1 MSFPPNLS
9 VIVTK
14 IYLPSL
20 GVEANL
26 NQSYWILT
34 KTSKYLISKC
44 YTQNGFTSCNL
55 KMLPGFAF
63 CCPRITYLS
72 KMFSGGS
79 FCSPPSLVVELSS
92 FYKHSHLLTGW
103 KLMKPLQ
110 VWDIFI
116 NQTWGNFYRQGLFLL
131 YRNECL
137 GLKVHSIE
145 MLTCAASLNIAM
157 ITVSWY
163 DIILHPSPIMFDK
176 SALQLCYLTIARPII
191 AVWVWF

>member
-34 KTSKYLISKC
+34 KTSKYSKC
-44 YTQNGFTSCNL
+44 FL
-55 KMLPGFAF
+55 ALLFAVQ
-63 CCPRITYLS
+63 
-72 KMFSGGS
+72 GS
-79 FCSPPSLVVELSS
+79 HICRKCSLVAVFALLPPWWSSYHLFTKQPPAHRLEIDEAAASLGHFYQSNLRKLLSPR
-92 FYKHSHLLTGW
+92 T
-103 KLMKPLQ
+103 
-110 VWDIFI
+110 
-116 NQTWGNFYRQGLFLL
+116 FLL

-145 MLTCAASLNIAM
+145 MLTCIASLNIENLALVFAM

>member
-1 MSFPPNLS
+1 
-9 VIVTK
+9 
-14 IYLPSL
+14 
-20 GVEANL
+20 
-26 NQSYWILT
+26 
-34 KTSKYLISKC
+34 
-44 YTQNGFTSCNL
+44 
-55 KMLPGFAF
+55 MLPGFAF

-92 FYKHSHLLTGW
+92 FYKTATCSPAGNWWSRCKFGTFLSI
-103 KLMKPLQ
+103 KPEET
-110 VWDIFI
+110 FI
-116 NQTWGNFYRQGLFLL
+116 AKDFFLL
-131 YRNECL
+131 YRNESL

-145 MLTCAASLNIAM
+145 MLTCIASLNIENLALVFAM